1 MRDFMLSP
9 GGGNVLGTF
18 KELEDDPLR
27 LEDDEM
33 ATEQKGRHKQRTK
46 DASIVGPVAE
56 HDFTSLLWEA
66 MGGFLS
72 KVLT

>member
-1 MRDFMLSP
+1 MLSP

-33 ATEQKGRHKQRTK
+33 ATE
-46 DASIVGPVAE
+46 
-56 HDFTSLLWEA
+56 
-66 MGGFLS
+66 
-72 KVLT
+72 